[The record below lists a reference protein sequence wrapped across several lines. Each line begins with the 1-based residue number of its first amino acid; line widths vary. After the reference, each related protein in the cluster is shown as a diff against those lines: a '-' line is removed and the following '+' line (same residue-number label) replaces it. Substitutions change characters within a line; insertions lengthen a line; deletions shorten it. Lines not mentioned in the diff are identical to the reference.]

1 MTASNTAIGTVS
13 LRFLQLCIVCC
24 VLAALSQ
31 PLQARCRHASKD
43 DVPYGANEFILEEG
57 PIEVGEILGVVLDPS
72 GAQRHAVVEV
82 YKYDGG
88 ENSTDAMKAL
98 EDQRIAACI
107 TGDDGK
113 FSFPDLPPGRYLLR
127 IGLSDTGGMNEDHLI
142 VRVVRGGTRKK
153 LEIRLRVGT

>member
-1 MTASNTAIGTVS
+1 MTASNASIGTVS
-13 LRFLQLCIVCC
+13 LRLLQLWIVCC

-31 PLQARCRHASKD
+31 PLHARCRHASND
-43 DVPYGANEFILEEG
+43 DVPYGANEFILQDGTE
-57 PIEVGEILGVVLDPS
+57 EVGQVFGVVLDPS

-113 FSFPDLPPGRYLLR
+113 FAFPDLPPGRYLLR